1 MNTPIAILGIAGSL
15 RQASYNRAALRAA
28 GQLVPEG
35 ARLDIFDLAGIPLF
49 NQDDEKNLPPRVV
62 ELKRSI
68 RAADAVLLAT
78 PEYNYSMPGVLKNA
92 IDWASRPYGDNSW
105 DGKPVALMGASPG
118 SLGTARAQY
127 QLRQLFVAL
136 NMPAVNRPEVLI
148 SNAAE
153 RFDEQGNLKDESTGK
168 QIRNLLESLV
178 EWTQQLD
185 RGKRTSAAG

>member
-1 MNTPIAILGIAGSL
+1 VVPIAILGIAGSL

-28 GQLVPEG
+28 ERLVPEG

-78 PEYNYSMPGVLKNA
+78 PEYNYSMPAVLKNA

-136 NMPAVNRPEVLI
+136 NMPALNRPEVLI

-153 RFDEQGNLKDESTGK
+153 RFDEQGNLKDESTGRH
-168 QIRNLLESLV
+168 IRNLLESLV

-185 RGKRTSAAG
+185 RGKRTGAAG